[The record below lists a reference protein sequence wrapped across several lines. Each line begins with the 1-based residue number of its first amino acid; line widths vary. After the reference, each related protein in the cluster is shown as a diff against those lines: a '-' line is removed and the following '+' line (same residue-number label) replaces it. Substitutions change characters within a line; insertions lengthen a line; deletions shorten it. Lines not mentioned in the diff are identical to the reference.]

1 MAQTLKI
8 LCVHG
13 VGRHLPGAPWQ
24 NAWQEAVQTALS
36 AIGSDVQAELDFV
49 LLDDLFAAH
58 PIKPLDVLQALGQL
72 LGSGVGSLLRRER
85 GLMDGVRWT
94 AGMVVQWVENEALRA
109 ATRARLAEKLQAFN
123 PQVVLAH
130 SLGSLVSYDCFT
142 EPATADL
149 IAGRSFLSLGS
160 QIGNPFVRGNFAKG
174 YLTPLSPAR
183 RWVHLYNPN
192 DRVLTAPI
200 RLQAGNFEQ
209 ILTPF
214 DTPGALNHDAEAY
227 LRHGETQSG
236 FWFDEARVASG
247 AKALRALGLLPP
259 KRPAAAKASPSR
271 RTARKPSRKAL
282 LVGVNEYADPSGNL
296 AGCVND
302 SYLVSALLQESGF
315 AAEDIRLVLNE
326 RATAAGLR
334 ERLEWLLDDAR
345 EGDTRV
351 FYFCGHGAQVPV
363 YGAGGTVESVHESL
377 VPHDFDWSPERMF
390 SDREFHEL
398 YSQLPYGLNFLTLLD
413 CCHSG
418 GMTRAPARRIR
429 GISPPDDIRHRMLR
443 WDAGHEMWV
452 AREFASPNAA
462 FDRHFNGNAQPHA
475 GLSAEVRTTHR
486 IGQCLE
492 LRGATDR
499 QAFKAEAAARGHH
512 GPYMPTLIYAC
523 QDDQFAYEYEHG
535 AVSHGA
541 FTYCLVKALRAARRN
556 GKAPSFEALVAAVG
570 AELKALRYE
579 QTPLLTAPSHIR
591 KQPVPLKM

>member
-1 MAQTLKI
+1 MAETIKI

-24 NAWQEAVQTALS
+24 AAWQGALQ
-36 AIGSDVQAELDFV
+36 AALAGTGSPIQPEIEFV

-58 PIKPLDVLQALGQL
+58 PINPLDVVQALGQL
-72 LGSGVGSLLRRER
+72 LGSGVGSLFRRER
-85 GLMDGVRWT
+85 GMMDGVRWT

-109 ATRARLAEKLQAFN
+109 ATRARLAEKVQAFQ

-142 EPATADL
+142 HPDTASL

-160 QIGNPFVRGNFAKG
+160 QIGNAFVRGNFAKG
-174 YLTPLSPAR
+174 YLTPLAAAR

-200 RLQAGNFEQ
+200 RLQAPNFQ
-209 ILTPF
+209 QLQTPF

-227 LRHGETQSG
+227 LRHGEAQTG
-236 FWFDEARVASG
+236 FWFDEVRLASG
-247 AKALRALGLLPP
+247 AKALKAMGLAPAPRAQ
-259 KRPAAAKASPSR
+259 PAAAKKR
-271 RTARKPSRKAL
+271 ARKPTRKAL
-282 LVGVNEYADPSGNL
+282 LVGVNEYADPSANL

-302 SYLVSALLQESGF
+302 CYLISALLQESGF
-315 AAEDIRLVLNE
+315 AAEDIRLVLDD
-326 RATAAGLR
+326 RATAGGIR
-334 ERLEWLLDDAR
+334 ERLEWLLDDAQ

-351 FYFCGHGAQVPV
+351 FYFSGHGAQVPV
-363 YGAGGTVESVHESL
+363 YGADGTVSSVHESL

-429 GISPPDDIRHRMLR
+429 GINPPDDIRHRMLR
-443 WDAGHEMWV
+443 WDPAHEMWV
-452 AREFASPNAA
+452 ARDFKSPSKA
-462 FDRHFNGNAQPHA
+462 FDQHFNGKEREDT
-475 GLSAEVRTTHR
+475 GRSSEVRATHR
-486 IGQCLE
+486 FGQGLE
-492 LRGATDR
+492 LRGAAESR
-499 QAFKAEAAARGHH
+499 KAFKAETAARGHL

-523 QDDQFAYEYEHG
+523 QDNQFAYEYEHG

-541 FTYCLVKALRAARRN
+541 FSYCLVKALRAARRT
-556 GKAPSFEALVAAVG
+556 GKALSFEALVTAVG

-579 QTPLLTAPSHIR
+579 QQPLLNAPSHIR
-591 KQPVPLKM
+591 KQAVPLKI